1 MNYDHLVI
9 VPSCHLVTTMLNTI
23 HLQTFL
29 AVVEAGNYSAAAER
43 LHMSQPAVSQH
54 IRALEQHLDNVRL
67 FRRVGQQMALTHAGE
82 ELVEVAREM
91 LALSARAEENIR
103 VLRGQISGRVT
114 IGCTPSSGEQLLS
127 PLLATFRERFPA
139 IAVTVTIAPLE
150 TLLEWLATQQ
160 AQVLLIEEQQR
171 RRGWE
176 SQLLGAERL
185 VLLAPRGHELL
196 QQEQVP
202 PGMLRGLPLVL
213 PRAGSPLRRIIED
226 GLRRRGVGAADVT
239 VAIETEGMGLMVQ
252 AVRDGVGLAFVPQLR
267 LPRGRDTG
275 MVDLAGVNLQQEW
288 YVLRSRERGAPRAVQ
303 ELYAFIAS
311 ADARKLLTKE
321 GLKAPSE

>member
-1 MNYDHLVI
+1 
-9 VPSCHLVTTMLNTI
+9 MLNTI

-29 AVVEAGNYSAAAER
+29 AVVESGNYSAAAER

-54 IRALEQHLDNVRL
+54 IRALEQHLDNVPL
-67 FRRVGQQMALTHAGE
+67 FRRIGQRMALTHAGE

-91 LALSARAEENIR
+91 LALSSRAEENIR

-114 IGCTPSSGEQLLS
+114 VGCTPSSGEQLLS
-127 PLLATFRERFPA
+127 PLLANFRAHFPA
-139 IAVTVTIAPLE
+139 IAVTVTMAPLE

-160 AQVLLIEEQQR
+160 AQILLIEEQQR

-176 SQLLGAERL
+176 SQLLGVERL
-185 VLLAPRGHELL
+185 VLLAPRGHALL

-213 PRAGSPLRRIIED
+213 PRSGSPLRRIIED
-226 GLRRRGVGAADVT
+226 GLRRRGISAADIT
-239 VAIETEGMGLMVQ
+239 IALETDGMGLMVQ
-252 AVRDGVGLAFVPQLR
+252 AVRDGIGLAFVPQIR

-275 MVDLAGVNLQQEW
+275 MVDLAGINLQQEW
-288 YVLRSRERGAPRAVQ
+288 HILRSRERGAPRAVQ
-303 ELYAFIAS
+303 ELYSFIAGK
-311 ADARKLLTKE
+311 DGRKILVKD

>member
-1 MNYDHLVI
+1 
-9 VPSCHLVTTMLNTI
+9 MLNTI

-139 IAVTVTIAPLE
+139 IAVTVTIGPIE

-185 VLLAPRGHELL
+185 VLLAPRGHALL

-239 VAIETEGMGLMVQ
+239 IAIETEGMGLMVQ

-288 YVLRSRERGAPRAVQ
+288 YVLRSRERGSPRAVQ
-303 ELYAFIAS
+303 ELYAFFTS
-311 ADARKLLTKE
+311 ADARKLLAKE

>member
-1 MNYDHLVI
+1 
-9 VPSCHLVTTMLNTI
+9 MLNTL

-54 IRALEQHLDNVRL
+54 IRALEQHLDDVRL

-82 ELVEVAREM
+82 ELVEVAREI
-91 LALSARAEENIR
+91 LALSARAEENIHM
-103 VLRGQISGRVT
+103 LRGQVSGRVT
-114 IGCTPSSGEQLLS
+114 VGCTPSSGERLLS
-127 PLLATFRERFPA
+127 LLLAAFRTRFPA
-139 IAVTVTIAPLE
+139 ITVTVTLAPLE

-160 AQVLLIEEQQR
+160 AQILLIEEQQR

-185 VLLAPRGHELL
+185 VLLAPRGHSLL

-202 PGMLRGLPLVL
+202 PGMLRGQPLIL
-213 PRAGSPLRRIIED
+213 PRGGNPLRRLIED
-226 GLRRRGVGAADVT
+226 GLRRRGISAADIT
-239 VAIETEGMGLMVQ
+239 IALETDGMGLTVQ
-252 AVRDGVGLAFVPQLR
+252 AVRDGMGLAFVPQMR

-275 MVDLAGVNLQQEW
+275 MVDLAGVNLQQDW
-288 YVLRSRERGAPRAVQ
+288 YILRSRERGAPRAVQ
-303 ELYAFIAS
+303 ELYGFIAGT
-311 ADARKLLTKE
+311 DARRLLAKD
-321 GLKAPSE
+321 GLKVPSE

>member
-1 MNYDHLVI
+1 
-9 VPSCHLVTTMLNTI
+9 MLNTI

-29 AVVEAGNYSAAAER
+29 AVVESGNYSAAAER

-54 IRALEQHLDNVRL
+54 IRALEQHLDNVPL
-67 FRRVGQQMALTHAGE
+67 FRRVGQRMALTHAGE

-91 LALSARAEENIR
+91 LALSSRAEENIR

-127 PLLATFRERFPA
+127 PLLANFRAHFPA
-139 IAVTVTIAPLE
+139 IAVTVTMAPLE

-160 AQVLLIEEQQR
+160 AQILLIEEQQR

-176 SQLLGAERL
+176 SQLLGVERL
-185 VLLAPRGHELL
+185 VLLAPRGHVLL

-213 PRAGSPLRRIIED
+213 PRSGSPLRRIIED
-226 GLRRRGVGAADVT
+226 GLRRRGISAADIT
-239 VAIETEGMGLMVQ
+239 IALETDGMGLMVQ
-252 AVRDGVGLAFVPQLR
+252 AVRDGIGLAFVPQMR

-275 MVDLAGVNLQQEW
+275 MVDLAGINLQQEW
-288 YVLRSRERGAPRAVQ
+288 HLLRSRERGAPRAVQ
-303 ELYAFIAS
+303 ELYSFIAGK
-311 ADARKLLTKE
+311 DGRKLLVKD

>member
-1 MNYDHLVI
+1 
-9 VPSCHLVTTMLNTI
+9 MLNTI

-54 IRALEQHLDNVRL
+54 IRALELHLDNVRL
-67 FRRVGQQMALTHAGE
+67 FRRVGQQMVLTHAGE
-82 ELVEVAREM
+82 ELVELAREM

-114 IGCTPSSGEQLLS
+114 LGCTPSSGERLLS
-127 PLLATFRERFPA
+127 PLLANFRTRFPA
-139 IAVTVTIAPLE
+139 IAVAVTLAPLE
-150 TLLEWLATQQ
+150 TLLEWLANQQ

-176 SQLLGAERL
+176 SQLVGTERL
-185 VLLAPRGHELL
+185 VLLAPRGHALL

-213 PRAGSPLRRIIED
+213 PRGGSPLRRIIED
-226 GLRRRGVGAADVT
+226 GLRRRGVGAADIT
-239 VAIETEGMGLMVQ
+239 AALETDGMGLMVQ
-252 AVRDGVGLAFVPQLR
+252 AVRDGIGLAFIPQMR

-275 MVDLAGVNLQQEW
+275 MVDLAGLNLQQEW

-303 ELYAFIAS
+303 ELYSFIAGK
-311 ADARKLLTKE
+311 DARKLLAKE
-321 GLKAPSE
+321 GLKVPTE

>member
-1 MNYDHLVI
+1 
-9 VPSCHLVTTMLNTI
+9 MLNTI

-29 AVVEAGNYSAAAER
+29 AVVESGNYSAAAER

-127 PLLATFRERFPA
+127 PLLATFRARFPA
-139 IAVTVTIAPLE
+139 IAVAVTIAPLE

-185 VLLAPRGHELL
+185 VLLAPRGHALL

-303 ELYAFIAS
+303 ELFAFFTS
-311 ADARKLLTKE
+311 ADARKLLVKE